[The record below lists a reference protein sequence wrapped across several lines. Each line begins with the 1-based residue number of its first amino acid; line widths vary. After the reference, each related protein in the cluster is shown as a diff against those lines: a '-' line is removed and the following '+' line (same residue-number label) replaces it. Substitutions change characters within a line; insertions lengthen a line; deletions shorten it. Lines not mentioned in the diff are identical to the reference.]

1 DLLISFRSLNLITIV
16 NPDNLRVK
24 WWRVGQWR
32 RQHDPDWNLDGK
44 LYVYDNNMHRGNS
57 NIIQIDPVTMEA
69 NRVVKGDDFDFYSS
83 HMGKMDITPNQ
94 GILVTSPK
102 QGRVFE
108 VSKEGEKTFEFINRY
123 NHDTNE
129 VLVVTGA
136 KFLPED
142 YFDKN
147 SFLRCR

>member
-1 DLLISFRSLNLITIV
+1 
-16 NPDNLRVK
+16 
-24 WWRVGQWR
+24 
-32 RQHDPDWNLDGK
+32 
-44 LYVYDNNMHRGNS
+44 
-57 NIIQIDPVTMEA
+57 
-69 NRVVKGDDFDFYSS
+69 
-83 HMGKMDITPNQ
+83 MGKMDITPNQ

-108 VSKEGEKTFEFINRY
+108 VSKEGEKTFEFINQY